1 MIIYYVVVTFW
12 LFLTVPNAVENLV
25 VPTRNTSSLTV
36 EWAAPADGEW
46 EGYTVK
52 LEGDGAPSPQTP
64 NKDETT
70 VTFTGLTAGTEYT
83 VGVITTSGGQ
93 QSAKVEDTFYTSKY
107 ITRFSRV
114 CVSVDCGESKSGSQ
128 ILQ

>member
-1 MIIYYVVVTFW
+1 MPY
-12 LFLTVPNAVENLV
+12 AVENLV

-52 LEGDGAPSPQTP
+52 LEGEGAPSTQTLD
-64 NKDETT
+64 KDVTT
-70 VTFTGLTAGTEYT
+70 ATFTGLTAGTEYT

-107 ITRFSRV
+107 ITRFYRV
-114 CVSVDCGESKSGSQ
+114 CLFVDCGESKSGSRT
-128 ILQ
+128 LH

>member
-1 MIIYYVVVTFW
+1 M
-12 LFLTVPNAVENLV
+12 PNAVENLV

-52 LEGDGAPSPQTP
+52 LEGDDAPSPQTP
-64 NKDETT
+64 NKDATT